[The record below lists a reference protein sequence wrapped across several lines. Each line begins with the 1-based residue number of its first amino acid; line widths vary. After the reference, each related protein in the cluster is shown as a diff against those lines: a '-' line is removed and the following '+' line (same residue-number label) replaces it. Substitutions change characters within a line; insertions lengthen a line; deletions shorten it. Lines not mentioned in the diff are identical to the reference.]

1 MFSEDTQRK
10 TLQTTKGDTNIS
22 IPQTSLLKDGHPCC
36 PFRRSTQQ
44 NLLGMEK
51 DRQRERFSFP
61 QRLLVFFFFFPL
73 LMEFKVHIT
82 EGKVQGL
89 EKEMRPKREAQ
100 RF

>member
-1 MFSEDTQRK
+1 MFSEDMQRK
-10 TLQTTKGDTNIS
+10 TSQATKGDTNIRIS
-22 IPQTSLLKDGHPCC
+22 QTSLFKDGHPRC

-44 NLLGMEK
+44 NLLGIEK
-51 DRQRERFSFP
+51 DRQQERFSFP
-61 QRLLVFFFFFPL
+61 QRSLSFFFPL